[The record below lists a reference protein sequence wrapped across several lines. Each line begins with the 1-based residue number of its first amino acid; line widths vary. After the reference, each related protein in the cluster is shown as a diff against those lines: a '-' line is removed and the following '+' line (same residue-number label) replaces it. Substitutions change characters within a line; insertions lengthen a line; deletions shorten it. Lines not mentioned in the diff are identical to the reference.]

1 MIRFVSASIAALALF
16 AAQGADAQFQASDAR
31 RSSVKGGLGFTA
43 DPDTFLLGFEF
54 DRPLQ
59 QQISLVGRLELGLED
74 DLVLLSPTLGARYWF
89 DLTRTNLGGLRPLR
103 PYVNGGMGLSYFG
116 LDENRDDKVGFL
128 VALGFGA
135 EWPLTRQIAL
145 GTDMRFN
152 IIPVG
157 ADGENFYFAWEVLGM
172 RYRF

>member
-31 RSSVKGGLGFTA
+31 RTSVKGGLGFTA

-74 DLVLLSPTLGARYWF
+74 DLVLLSPS
-89 DLTRTNLGGLRPLR
+89 RT
-103 PYVNGGMGLSYFG
+103 
-116 LDENRDDKVGFL
+116 
-128 VALGFGA
+128 
-135 EWPLTRQIAL
+135 
-145 GTDMRFN
+145 
-152 IIPVG
+152 
-157 ADGENFYFAWEVLGM
+157 
-172 RYRF
+172 